1 MIKQRVKQ
9 ALVRSGILRLAG
21 RFHGGSAALL
31 MYHSV
36 LDDPNSVAD
45 SLGGMVHSQEMF
57 RGQMELLARHFR
69 PVNLDEVAVFARGEK
84 DLPQRSVVVTFD
96 DGYVDN
102 LETAMP
108 ILDRVGVPAT
118 FYVTVDS
125 IQNRRLPW
133 PSRLRF
139 SFRRTPKSNWI
150 DETGKTWNLGTGS
163 EREQTFLSVCDR
175 VAKVSG
181 AAQESL
187 VRRIEK
193 ELECWLPDDSA
204 RLMMTWDQVRA
215 LTRNGHIVGSH
226 TMTHPNMAF
235 VSLEDAH
242 REFAESKQQMEAQ
255 LNTRVTHFSYP
266 CPALYPNWTEQTIAE
281 SRSCGYETAVT
292 TSPGTVHKGDNPLA
306 LSRVRPTKTV
316 DGLRWNLEMAFAGR
330 AV

>member
-1 MIKQRVKQ
+1 
-9 ALVRSGILRLAG
+9 
-21 RFHGGSAALL
+21 

-36 LDDPNSVAD
+36 LDDPKVVAD
-45 SLGGMVHSQEMF
+45 SLGGMIHSREIFQ
-57 RGQMELLARHFR
+57 GQMELLARHFC
-69 PVNLDEVAVFARGEK
+69 PVTLDDVARFVRAEK
-84 DLPQRSVVVTFD
+84 GLPERSVVVTFD

-102 LETAMP
+102 LEMAMP
-108 ILDRVGVPAT
+108 ILDRVEIPAT
-118 FYVTVDS
+118 FYVTVDC

-139 SFRRTPKSNWI
+139 SMRRTPKSSWI
-150 DETGKTWNLGTGS
+150 DETEKTWRLDNES
-163 EREQTFLSVCDR
+163 DREQAFLSACDR
-175 VAKVSG
+175 VAKLSG
-181 AAQESL
+181 SAQELL
-187 VRRIEK
+187 VCRIET
-193 ELECWLPDDSA
+193 ELECKLPDDASK
-204 RLMMTWDQVRA
+204 LMMTWDQVKA

-235 VSLEDAH
+235 VSCEDAR
-242 REFAESKQQMEAQ
+242 REFAESKQQMEAH

-292 TSPGTVHKGDNPLA
+292 TSPGTVRPGDNLLA
-306 LSRVRPTKTV
+306 LRRVRPSKSV